1 MEYSIKILKSKVNIG
16 ENYWDIAHQSKIFNQ
31 GFGLYHIEFEE
42 KGMFD
47 ELVFYNLPQG
57 TSSPTVLMLCLVSD
71 INHLLE
77 EVKTLELY
85 PMGEEEPSV
94 REEFVLNLVKI
105 LK

>member
-1 MEYSIKILKSKVNIG
+1 MEYSIKILKTKVNIG
-16 ENYWDIAHQSKIFNQ
+16 ESYWDASQMPKIFNQ
-31 GFGLYHIEFEE
+31 GFGFYHIEFEE
-42 KGMFD
+42 KDMFD

-57 TSSPTVLMLCLVSD
+57 TSSPIVIMLCPVSD

-77 EVKTLELY
+77 ESKTLELY
-85 PMGEEEPSV
+85 PMGEGEPSI